1 MNPIRSLRL
10 GTLVLVAVAA
20 RPGLAVAQDL
30 GPLVAQCVTSGAG
43 AARCTEAALA
53 LKVLKGGV
61 TLLNAGGSDVVGTAS
76 TLGMRIGAVPRI
88 SFNVRL
94 VTARLK
100 APDVLSGE
108 APAAE
113 NAFYAKSVQI
123 QGVVG
128 VFNGLS
134 IAPTVGG
141 FGSLDLMA
149 SASLAFLPTD
159 EGFEESRG
167 SFGIGARV
175 GILRESFTLPGI
187 TVSVMHRDGGTVRV
201 GDIATGD
208 PTELAWD
215 MRSTSLRATVGKTF
229 FGLGLLAG
237 YGSDWSVG
245 DVSLTVNDS
254 GTGSTGTAASDDFT
268 VRRNVYF
275 GGASMTFLIAQ
286 VSFEVGW
293 ADAFDSIP
301 GRSGGFDTSTNS
313 YFGTLGFRITF

>member
-1 MNPIRSLRL
+1 MNHRQVSRL
-10 GTLVLVAVAA
+10 CMIALLVGGAHATAAV
-20 RPGLAVAQDL
+20 GQDL
-30 GPLVAQCVTSGAG
+30 TPLVAQCVAGGAG

-61 TLLNAGGSDVVGTAS
+61 TLLNSGGSDVVGTAS
-76 TLGMRIGAVPRI
+76 TIGMRFDAAPRI
-88 SFNVRL
+88 SLNARL

-100 APDVLSGE
+100 APDVLSGN
-108 APAAE
+108 APADE
-113 NAFYAKSVQI
+113 NAFYAKSVQL

-149 SASLAFLPTD
+149 SASLAFLPQD

-167 SFGIGARV
+167 SYGIGARV

-215 MRSTSLRATVGKTF
+215 MRSNSVRATVGKTL

-245 DVSLTVNDS
+245 DVSFTVD
-254 GTGSTGTAASDDFT
+254 GGGAGSTGTASSDDFT
-268 VRRNVYF
+268 VRRDVYF
-275 GGASMTFLIAQ
+275 GGASLTFLIVQA
-286 VSFEVGW
+286 SLEVGW
-293 ADAFDSIP
+293 ADAVDSVP
-301 GRSGGFDTSTNS
+301 GRSGGFDTGTNS
-313 YFGTLGFRITF
+313 YFGTLGFRLTF